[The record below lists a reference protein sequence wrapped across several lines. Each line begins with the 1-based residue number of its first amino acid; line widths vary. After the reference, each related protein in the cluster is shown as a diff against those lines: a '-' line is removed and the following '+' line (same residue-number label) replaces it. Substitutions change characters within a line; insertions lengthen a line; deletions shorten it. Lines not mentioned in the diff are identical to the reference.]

1 MRSACAGQSLAVRS
15 YKKKSNS
22 FRALVERA
30 YTIMYGKLAD
40 NTHKVAV
47 RDPYGNTPRFVA
59 SSGHSHIEPE
69 PGAQD
74 DCQYSSSGLSV
85 SADYV
90 TAQRV
95 DFDTSQT
102 HAGALH
108 RTSTIGS
115 AGYLATT
122 LGDPRWDA
130 CLSKSHQRSLLVA
143 RQRLAFSLLLSQRA
157 DVVHSFFA
165 VASDDADIID
175 LIGQHICSHSVTWRT
190 IARDQ
195 TRVAAELL
203 VAETVAAVETGL
215 HADSDSSWEHTSDD
229 SD

>member
-1 MRSACAGQSLAVRS
+1 
-15 YKKKSNS
+15 
-22 FRALVERA
+22 
-30 YTIMYGKLAD
+30 
-40 NTHKVAV
+40 
-47 RDPYGNTPRFVA
+47 
-59 SSGHSHIEPE
+59 
-69 PGAQD
+69 
-74 DCQYSSSGLSV
+74 
-85 SADYV
+85 
-90 TAQRV
+90 
-95 DFDTSQT
+95 
-102 HAGALH
+102 
-108 RTSTIGS
+108 
-115 AGYLATT
+115 
-122 LGDPRWDA
+122 
-130 CLSKSHQRSLLVA
+130 
-143 RQRLAFSLLLSQRA
+143 LLSQRA

>member
-1 MRSACAGQSLAVRS
+1 MYAGR
-15 YKKKSNS
+15 
-22 FRALVERA
+22 
-30 YTIMYGKLAD
+30 LAD
-40 NTHKVAV
+40 NTHRVPV
-47 RDPYGNTPRFVA
+47 RDYYGNIPRIVA
-59 SSGHSHIEPE
+59 STGHSRLEPQ

-74 DCQYSSSGLSV
+74 DRQYSSSGLAV

-90 TAQRV
+90 AAQRV
-95 DFDTSQT
+95 DFDASQT

-122 LGDPRWDA
+122 LRDPRWGA
-130 CLSKSHQRSLLVA
+130 CLSKNHQRFLLVA

-157 DVVHSFFA
+157 DVMHSFFA

-190 IARDQ
+190 IERDQ

-203 VAETVAAVETGL
+203 VTETVAAVEKDL
-215 HADSDSSWEHTSDD
+215 HTDSDSSWEHTSDD